1 MEATGNT
8 VFLVLSNIAQYFV
21 CIKTIIEKQRETCI
35 PAEVVL
41 KESILKH
48 FLNTYN
54 FNMVETI
61 KT

>member
-8 VFLVLSNIAQYFV
+8 VFLVLSNGAQYFV

-48 FLNTYN
+48 FFEYL
-54 FNMVETI
+54 
-61 KT
+61 